1 MDDISGGKITIL
13 GTSKVR
19 KKVDGIIPLIVRRL
33 EKKKY
38 KVRLIADGLSSKV
51 NHSNN
56 KGRNDL
62 NETNILVELS
72 VPHPDEVRTICDAI
86 DMSFDKDQNKVNRL
100 IMLDRMHQAIGRNSG
115 YRYKGC
121 ECVVLVD
128 KHVHKHIIVDTRYK
142 IDRHN
147 SVQIDPTR
155 RMGRKD
161 TRTEDTASP
170 LVQEVEHL
178 LNNINEYVLDFRLIK
193 PDIRYV
199 LGSIEDNSDRL
210 KYIIRLLTALSELS
224 GVRFDAAQPNEE
236 PENSVQGKYLNLGNW
251 ILETWVPEN
260 KRDYVV
266 QKIYEDEEK
275 SSKKY
280 GT

>member
-1 MDDISGGKITIL
+1 M
-13 GTSKVR
+13 
-19 KKVDGIIPLIVRRL
+19 
-33 EKKKY
+33 
-38 KVRLIADGLSSKV
+38 SSKV

-72 VPHPDEVRTICDAI
+72 IPHPNYLRTICDAI

-115 YRYKGC
+115 YRYEGY

-128 KHVHKHIIVDTRYK
+128 SNVHNYIVEDTRYK
-142 IDRHN
+142 IDRYN
-147 SVQIDPTR
+147 SVPIDPTR

-161 TRTEDTASP
+161 TRTTDTASP
-170 LVQEVEHL
+170 MVQEVEYL
-178 LNNINEYVLDFRLIK
+178 LKNVDEYISDGRKVK
-193 PDIRYV
+193 PDIKHV
-199 LGSIEDNSDRL
+199 MGSIEDNSDRV

-236 PENSVQGKYLNLGNW
+236 PENGVR
-251 ILETWVPEN
+251 EN
-260 KRDYVV
+260 TC
-266 QKIYEDEEK
+266 
-275 SSKKY
+275 SFAP
-280 GT
+280 